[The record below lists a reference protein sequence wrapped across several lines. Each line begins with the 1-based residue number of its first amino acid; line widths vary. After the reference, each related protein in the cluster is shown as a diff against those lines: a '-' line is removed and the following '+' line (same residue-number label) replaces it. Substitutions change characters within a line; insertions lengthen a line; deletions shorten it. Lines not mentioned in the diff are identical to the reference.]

1 MAVNLSLKRVQINKA
16 NTRMVAMVAV
26 AAFIATFTLVASRAL
41 LQKHS
46 YQAKVIGIKVKA
58 VNQLDTNIQATSNL
72 VTSYK
77 AFVGTSSN
85 VIGGNPAGTGGND
98 GDNAKITLDALPS
111 QYDFPALATS
121 LQKILTQNNYTVN
134 SITGTDDEI
143 AQQNSQS
150 STPAPVQM
158 PFAVSTTTSLEG
170 AKTLMQIF
178 EKSIRPIQVQT
189 FEASG
194 NNNTLQ
200 LTINAVT
207 YYQPQKSL
215 NIQSEVVK

>member
-16 NTRMVAMVAV
+16 NTRMVVMVAV

-41 LQKHS
+41 LSKRS

-58 VNQLDTNIQATSNL
+58 VNQLDDNVQATTNL

-77 AFVGTSSN
+77 SFVGTSTN

-121 LQKILTQNNYTVN
+121 LQKILGQNNYKID
-134 SITGTDDEI
+134 SINGTDDEI
-143 AQQNSQS
+143 AQQNAQS
-150 STPAPVQM
+150 STPQPVEM
-158 PFAVSTTTSLEG
+158 PFSISTTTDLNG
-170 AKTLMQIF
+170 AKNLMQIF
-178 EKSIRPIQVQT
+178 EKSIRPIQVQSLDV
-189 FEASG
+189 SG
-194 NNNTLQ
+194 NNGSLQ
-200 LTINAVT
+200 LTISALT